1 MGWHTSGQRGHAVW
15 RVRRADALC
24 RRRPARPESLAAKR
38 SACADGMVEQS
49 GREAR
54 KGWRAQGARRLLGRL
69 LRPPAAALHS
79 RRCTLCAACCTAVE
93 GVACWADHI
102 ASGSIS
108 ITTVSPSIA
117 RFIACVRHDPIA
129 AGAHGVRPPAR
140 ERMPH
145 ARVRARLCGVTL
157 RRRRRT
163 ATARRAPASRASRA
177 TAGFTM
183 RPGMMTSPRT
193 CAFATNPVKGFDRK
207 TCSDPCMPWAA
218 ACACAGA
225 QPRVHRSA
233 QRAPRRARGRASQV
247 RTVYY
252 STLY

>member
-1 MGWHTSGQRGHAVW
+1 VGGLRG
-15 RVRRADALC
+15 R
-24 RRRPARPESLAAKR
+24 
-38 SACADGMVEQS
+38 
-49 GREAR
+49 
-54 KGWRAQGARRLLGRL
+54 
-69 LRPPAAALHS
+69 
-79 RRCTLCAACCTAVE
+79 
-93 GVACWADHI
+93 VACWADYCGLQQQHCTHDVVRCALHVALLLR
-102 ASGSIS
+102 ASPAGPTTSPPAAFRSRRCRRPSLGSLPACG
-108 ITTVSPSIA
+108 TT
-117 RFIACVRHDPIA
+117 RFA

-145 ARVRARLCGVTL
+145 RFARGLCGEPL

-225 QPRVHRSA
+225 QPRAHRSA
-233 QRAPRRARGRASQV
+233 QRATRRARGRASQV
-247 RTVYY
+247 RTVCY

>member
-1 MGWHTSGQRGHAVW
+1 MAWLS
-15 RVRRADALC
+15 RVDG
-24 RRRPARPESLAAKR
+24 RPE
-38 SACADGMVEQS
+38 
-49 GREAR
+49 
-54 KGWRAQGARRLLGRL
+54 KGGRAQGARRLLGRL

-117 RFIACVRHDPIA
+117 RFIACVRHDPITA
-129 AGAHGVRPPAR
+129 PDGAHGSPSARPQAR
-140 ERMPH
+140 KGTDA
-145 ARVRARLCGVTL
+145 ARTGSRADYAVNHCAADGE
-157 RRRRRT
+157 RRRR
-163 ATARRAPASRASRA
+163 RRAPASRASRA
-177 TAGFTM
+177 TAGCTM

-207 TCSDPCMPWAA
+207 TCSDPCMPLAA
-218 ACACAGA
+218 SCACAGA

-233 QRAPRRARGRASQV
+233 QRATRRARGRASQV
-247 RTVYY
+247 RTVCY

>member
-1 MGWHTSGQRGHAVW
+1 
-15 RVRRADALC
+15 
-24 RRRPARPESLAAKR
+24 
-38 SACADGMVEQS
+38 MVEQS

-54 KGWRAQGARRLLGRL
+54 KGWKAQGARRLLDRL

-79 RRCTLCAACCTAVE
+79 RRCTLCAACCSAVE
-93 GVACWADHI
+93 GVACWTDHI

-117 RFIACVRHDPIA
+117 RFIACVRHDPTA
-129 AGAHGVRPPAR
+129 APDGAHGSPSAHQAR
-140 ERMPH
+140 RSGCRTH
-145 ARVRARLCGVTL
+145 GVRARRCGATL
-157 RRRRRT
+157 RRRRGT

-177 TAGFTM
+177 TAGCTM

-207 TCSDPCMPWAA
+207 TCSDPCMPVAA
-218 ACACAGA
+218 SCACAGA

-247 RTVYY
+247 RTV
-252 STLY
+252 